1 MNKDNIL
8 MLAEHLD
15 TLSGAHFDQGHYAYC
30 GSPSCIAGHAVHLS
44 GQWLGEDG
52 TRQLASEGIA
62 IAREWLGL
70 DGWTA
75 DELFTEHPRG
85 VLAENVSAR
94 DAAVTL
100 RHLALTGE
108 VDWLVGR

>member
-1 MNKDNIL
+1 MNKQNIL
-8 MLAEHLD
+8 NLAKHLD
-15 TLSGAHFDQGHYAYC
+15 TLSREHFDQECYAYC
-30 GSPSCIAGHAVHLS
+30 GSPSCVAGHAVRLS

-52 TRQLASEGIA
+52 HRLSADEGVA
-62 IAREWLGL
+62 IAKEWLGL